1 MHAWINRSIKEHQA
15 AFAAG
20 EYTSREL
27 TSAFLKR
34 IEEKEPSV
42 GAYLTVD
49 AEGALREADAS
60 DARRRLGVP
69 LGPLD
74 GIPYALKDTF
84 CTVGL
89 RTTCASRMLEH
100 HVPPYDAEAVSRL
113 RRAGAVLLGKLNLDE
128 FAMGSSTEHS
138 ALGNTRNPHN
148 SDCVAGGSSG
158 GSAAA
163 VAAGECVFSLGTDTG
178 GSIRQPAAFCGVM
191 GLKPTYGAIS
201 RYGVI
206 ALASS
211 LDCVGILSR
220 CAEDGE
226 IVLSVIAG
234 KDEKDAT
241 SRTYLPCSIPSRPLR
256 VALVADFLRDGM
268 IAEEIR
274 ALLLES
280 AERFR
285 KKGAQVGEISLPSPM
300 RALAAYSV
308 LTAAE
313 AASELG
319 RYDGIRYGFA
329 GAGED
334 LENRYVSSRGES
346 FGREVKRRI
355 LFGTYVMTGSR
366 REEIYNQARRVR
378 GDVKASMEKI
388 LTEYDLI
395 LAPATPTVA
404 FAAGAQR
411 SPAEMYCSDLCT
423 VCGSLAGLPSLSV
436 PMGKNMEGLPMA
448 VQLTAAPFSESL
460 LYHAT
465 ALLEVSHESSGI

>member
-1 MHAWINRSIKEHQA
+1 MHTWIYRSIREHQA
-15 AFAAG
+15 AFAAE

-34 IEEKEPSV
+34 IEEAEPTV
-42 GAYLTVD
+42 GAYLTVN
-49 AEGALREADAS
+49 AKGALREADAA
-60 DARRRLGVP
+60 DARRRRGAS

-89 RTTCASRMLEH
+89 RTTGASRMLEH
-100 HVPPYDAEAVSRL
+100 YLPPYDAEAVTRL
-113 RRAGAVLLGKLNLDE
+113 RQAGAVLLGKLNLDE

-138 ALGNTRNPHN
+138 ALGKTRNPHN
-148 SDCVAGGSSG
+148 ADFVAGGSSG

-220 CAEDGE
+220 SAEDGE
-226 IVLSVIAG
+226 AVLSALVG
-234 KDEKDAT
+234 RDEKDAT
-241 SRTYLPCSIPSRPLR
+241 SRTYLPMPIPTRPLR

-268 IAEEIR
+268 VSEEIR
-274 ALLLES
+274 ALLLAS
-280 AERFR
+280 AEQLRAR
-285 KKGAQVGEISLPSPM
+285 GAEVGEISLPSPM

-329 GAGED
+329 GEGED
-334 LENRYVSSRGES
+334 LEERYVSSRGES
-346 FGREVKRRI
+346 LGREVKRRI
-355 LFGTYVMTGSR
+355 LFGTYVMTGAR

-378 GDVKASMEKI
+378 SDVKASMERI

-395 LAPATPTVA
+395 LAPATPTAA

-411 SPAEMYCSDLCT
+411 SPAEMYRADLCT

-436 PMGKNMEGLPMA
+436 PMGKDRQGLPLA
-448 VQLTAAPFSESL
+448 VQLTAAPFAESL
-460 LYHAT
+460 LYHAS
-465 ALLEVSHESSGI
+465 ALLEVSHGSSGI

>member
-1 MHAWINRSIKEHQA
+1 MEAWLNRSIKEHQA

-27 TSAFLKR
+27 TLAFLEQ
-34 IEEKEPSV
+34 IERKEPLV

-49 AEGALREADAS
+49 REGALREAEAS
-60 DARRRLGVP
+60 DARRHAGKSR
-69 LGPLD
+69 GPLD

-84 CTVGL
+84 CTAGL
-89 RTTCASRMLEH
+89 RTTCASRMLENY
-100 HVPPYDAEAVSRL
+100 VPPYDAEAVSRL
-113 RRAGAVLLGKLNLDE
+113 RRTGAVLLGKLNLDE

-138 ALGNTRNPHN
+138 ALGKTRNPHN
-148 SDCVAGGSSG
+148 VELVPGGSSG

-211 LDCVGILSR
+211 LDCVGVVSR

-226 IVLSVIAG
+226 IVLAALVG
-234 KDEKDAT
+234 RDEKDPT
-241 SRTYLPCSIPSRPLR
+241 SRTYLPQTPPSRPLR
-256 VALVADFLRDGM
+256 VALVTDFLREGM
-268 IAEEIR
+268 VSDEVRDVLLR
-274 ALLLES
+274 AKEQLLAS
-280 AERFR
+280 
-285 KKGAQVGEISLPSPM
+285 GADVGEITLPSPL

-319 RYDGIRYGFA
+319 RYDGIRYGLSES
-329 GAGED
+329 GEST
-334 LENRYVSSRGES
+334 EMRYVESRSEGL
-346 FGREVKRRI
+346 GREVKRRI
-355 LFGTYVMTGSR
+355 LFGTYVMTGPR
-366 REEIYNQARRVR
+366 REEIYNQARRIR
-378 GDVKASMEKI
+378 SDVKFSMEQI

-404 FAAGAQR
+404 FAAGAER
-411 SPAEMYCSDLCT
+411 TPAEMYRADLCT

-436 PMGKNMEGLPMA
+436 PVGKNRDGLPLA
-448 VQLTAAPFSESL
+448 VQLTAAPFAEAL
-460 LYHAT
+460 LYRAS
-465 ALLEVSHESSGI
+465 ALLEVPHESL

>member
-1 MHAWINRSIKEHQA
+1 
-15 AFAAG
+15 
-20 EYTSREL
+20 
-27 TSAFLKR
+27 
-34 IEEKEPSV
+34 
-42 GAYLTVD
+42 
-49 AEGALREADAS
+49 
-60 DARRRLGVP
+60 
-69 LGPLD
+69 
-74 GIPYALKDTF
+74 
-84 CTVGL
+84 
-89 RTTCASRMLEH
+89 
-100 HVPPYDAEAVSRL
+100 
-113 RRAGAVLLGKLNLDE
+113 
-128 FAMGSSTEHS
+128 
-138 ALGNTRNPHN
+138 
-148 SDCVAGGSSG
+148 
-158 GSAAA
+158 
-163 VAAGECVFSLGTDTG
+163 
-178 GSIRQPAAFCGVM
+178 
-191 GLKPTYGAIS
+191 
-201 RYGVI
+201 
-206 ALASS
+206 
-211 LDCVGILSR
+211 
-220 CAEDGE
+220 
-226 IVLSVIAG
+226 
-234 KDEKDAT
+234 
-241 SRTYLPCSIPSRPLR
+241 
-256 VALVADFLRDGM
+256 M

-274 ALLLES
+274 TLLLES

-436 PMGKNMEGLPMA
+436 PMEKNMEGLPMA